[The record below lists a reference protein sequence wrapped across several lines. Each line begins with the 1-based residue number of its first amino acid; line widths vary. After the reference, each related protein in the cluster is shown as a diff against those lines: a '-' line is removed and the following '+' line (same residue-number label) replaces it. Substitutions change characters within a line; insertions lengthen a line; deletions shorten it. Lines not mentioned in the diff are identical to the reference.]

1 MCLLGFDPWIP
12 FATELVAAGLCIF
25 IVYSMLRLVRV
36 VRREYL
42 LGFPIGFTFLAIG
55 FIAFGSSYAYPALE
69 ELASW
74 LHLSIMTYGFAF
86 IAGTYFLKNSLRRRV
101 GRLSAWL
108 FSLLIILAVAAV
120 TLIVV
125 PPRFLLPS
133 FRTVDE
139 IFLTTNLVLLVYIIL
154 SLYQDF
160 KPRRVGLGGMVLS
173 GFVLLAGNQYSLL
186 LWGLDGGFWSFS
198 LAHAMGLT
206 GLIMLAVA
214 ISTGFRRS

>member
-1 MCLLGFDPWIP
+1 LLVFDPWFSFIS
-12 FATELVAAGLCIF
+12 ELVAAGLCIF

-55 FIAFGSSYAYPALE
+55 FIIFGFSYAYPALE

-74 LHLSIMTYGFAF
+74 LHLSIMAYGFAF
-86 IAGTYFLKNSLRRRV
+86 IAGTYFLKKKSLWRRV
-101 GRLSAWL
+101 GRMSAWL
-108 FSLLIILAVAAV
+108 FSTLVILVVAAV

-125 PPRFLLPS
+125 PPRFLLPPYQS
-133 FRTVDE
+133 VDE
-139 IFLTTNLVLLVYIIL
+139 IFRTTNIVLLVYIIL

-186 LWGLDGGFWSFS
+186 IWGLDGGFWSFA
-198 LAHAMGLT
+198 LAHAMGLA
-206 GLIMLAVA
+206 GLIMLAA
-214 ISTGFRRS
+214 ALTTGFRRS